1 MYKTASRIAKH
12 ISLHGPSA
20 DALNDMLLIA
30 DNEDMTPLQ
39 RREIC
44 TYVRQQ
50 ARKLMSDEG
59 IDIIFRAYCISG
71 RDSFDDY
78 MSACEFYRAPNAR
91 FWWPRRKILEGKHH
105 IATQIQEFIDDP
117 NAIYLGFSMPPGSGK
132 LLADYTPVLTRKG
145 WKTHGELVV
154 GDEVVGRNGEWVKVL
169 NVFPKYYANRRVWFT
184 NGEHIDCHED
194 HEWVLRRAGH
204 KEEGVY
210 ETKQLE
216 RIPMEH
222 GPANGRGHRYNN
234 QMPICEALH
243 GDEKVLP
250 VHPYVLGAWLGD
262 GTNQVPCITVDPAD
276 KAIAERIDSL
286 GYTIRHVYV
295 HPDYGTHRYVFND
308 LRPKLRELGMCESH
322 RYSPKRIPDMYLT
335 ASYSQRLELLAGILD
350 TDGTKADGTKYRIS
364 TVSPALK
371 DDIVHLI
378 ASFGWRC
385 TVINTPA
392 QLSSSGI
399 QGRQS
404 VWAIQFCPHDYVPC
418 VIPRKQITEFGK
430 VYRVSISNI
439 TPIDPVR
446 GNCIEVEGGVYR
458 VGNTM
463 LLTHNSTLIKFLMA
477 YIMGRY
483 PNSANMYCSYSSGMT
498 KLMLDSERAILTDTD
513 EYKHNSVFPD
523 NGFPEISSEYSFLTF
538 RGKGDAPTLSL
549 VSIGGSVTGRT
560 RANKFLVTDDLVKD
574 AEEARSPERLANLY
588 NDYKSTLTTREIGD
602 KVKEIQLG
610 TRWSVHDPI
619 GRMQAEH
626 DGDDRYR
633 FIAIP
638 VMDENGESNFEYEHP
653 DNYTKEKIM
662 QIKASLDPV
671 DFSCLYMQK
680 GIEKEGLALP
690 AESLQ
695 YYNGVLPPGEPDR
708 KLFFVDVA
716 FGGGDSLSMPICY
729 KYGDT
734 GYVVDVVFDK
744 SAKDITM
751 PRVIGKIKQHGLQM
765 GRFEAN
771 NGGDFFA
778 EDVDKQLRADG
789 YHCNITSK
797 RASGHSGKLA
807 RIEQYVPDIKRLYFL
822 EAKYRDNEY
831 RKFMDEATTLSF
843 TAKNLHDDAADSL
856 AGLCEYGFEKPK
868 MVQAYKRLF

>member
-30 DNEDMTPLQ
+30 DNEDMTAEQ

-59 IDIIFRAYCISG
+59 LDIIFRAYCISG

-105 IATQIQEFIDDP
+105 IATQIQDFIDDP
-117 NAIYLGFSMPPGSGK
+117 YSLYLGFSLGPGTGK
-132 LLADYTPVLTRKG
+132 T
-145 WKTHGELVV
+145 
-154 GDEVVGRNGEWVKVL
+154 
-169 NVFPKYYANRRVWFT
+169 
-184 NGEHIDCHED
+184 
-194 HEWVLRRAGH
+194 
-204 KEEGVY
+204 
-210 ETKQLE
+210 
-216 RIPMEH
+216 
-222 GPANGRGHRYNN
+222 
-234 QMPICEALH
+234 
-243 GDEKVLP
+243 
-250 VHPYVLGAWLGD
+250 
-262 GTNQVPCITVDPAD
+262 
-276 KAIAERIDSL
+276 
-286 GYTIRHVYV
+286 
-295 HPDYGTHRYVFND
+295 
-308 LRPKLRELGMCESH
+308 
-322 RYSPKRIPDMYLT
+322 
-335 ASYSQRLELLAGILD
+335 
-350 TDGTKADGTKYRIS
+350 
-364 TVSPALK
+364 
-371 DDIVHLI
+371 
-378 ASFGWRC
+378 
-385 TVINTPA
+385 
-392 QLSSSGI
+392 
-399 QGRQS
+399 
-404 VWAIQFCPHDYVPC
+404 
-418 VIPRKQITEFGK
+418 
-430 VYRVSISNI
+430 
-439 TPIDPVR
+439 
-446 GNCIEVEGGVYR
+446 
-458 VGNTM
+458 
-463 LLTHNSTLIKFLMA
+463 TLIKFLLA
-477 YIMGRY
+477 YIMGKF
-483 PNSANMYCSYSSGMT
+483 PQSANMYCSYSSGMV
-498 KLMLDSERAILTDTD
+498 KMVLDSERAILTDTD
-513 EYKHNSVFPD
+513 EYRHNSVFPD
-523 NGFPEISSEYSFLTF
+523 NGFPEISSEYSYLTF

-619 GRMQAEH
+619 GRMQADHE
-626 DGDDRYR
+626 GDDRYR

-638 VMDENGESNFEYEHP
+638 IMDENGESNFEYEHP